1 MRLSI
6 EESAALIVPA
16 HNNKRVTRPL
26 HTHALSLFLFL
37 SRLGNATT
45 DVNDRRERPPF
56 QECGVDARCNLS
68 RDAPLPSSYT
78 VDVKREQANVCVC
91 VCVRILTRVVLET

>member
-1 MRLSI
+1 M
-6 EESAALIVPA
+6 PA

-68 RDAPLPSSYT
+68 RDASLPSSYT
-78 VDVKREQANVCVC
+78 VGVKQEQANVFVTVCVH